1 MRKLVNILLAG
12 VLILTMSSITV
23 LASDTPTS
31 KEQDVGLSAYEQ
43 YKIEFNQEPN
53 KTRAESSNIDNAI
66 QYVKSLNLSENG
78 FSYIEDACL
87 AELEQYRIDG
97 IELEDYTV
105 LVPKTRAKSY
115 FGTYSGNEFYYD
127 TTSVANMRRETNGVA
142 KSKSNASKWNNWI
155 LGVTDLAM
163 NFASYKWSIPYTMI
177 RNITG
182 VSGTSAVY
190 NGSRNQHVEQF
201 TNTKTCSIYKKQ
213 GSSYKL
219 CYQDQSSSLR
229 VNLYFCPVGTAFS
242 SDYISIG
249 TTYNGKVQANNA
261 SKNTILQQANT
272 YANRG
277 SKVVYTVSSK
287 RVKENW

>member
-201 TNTKTCSIYKKQ
+201 TNTKTRSIYKKQ

>member
-31 KEQDVGLSAYEQ
+31 KEQDVVLSAYEQ

-201 TNTKTCSIYKKQ
+201 TNTKTRSIYKKQ